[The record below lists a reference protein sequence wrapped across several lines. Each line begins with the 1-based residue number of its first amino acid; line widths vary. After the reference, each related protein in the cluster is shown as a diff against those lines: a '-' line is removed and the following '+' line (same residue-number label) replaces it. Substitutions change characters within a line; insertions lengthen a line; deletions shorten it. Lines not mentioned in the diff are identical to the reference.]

1 MKSINQNIMPDIKT
15 LRQALNG
22 KSIVLVGMMGVGKS
36 TIGKRLASMLNM
48 PFADVDDE
56 IIISANMDIVD
67 IFEKHGEDHFREGER
82 KVIQRL
88 IDGQQKIIATGG
100 GAFINPRTRDL
111 ILDKAASIW
120 LYADLDI
127 LVNRVKRKD
136 NRPLLKNGDPKKI
149 ISDLSKIRDPLYAL
163 ADYHVRTD
171 NAPHEKTAHEIIKA
185 ILE

>member
-1 MKSINQNIMPDIKT
+1 MKSINQNSIPNIKNVMKG
-15 LRQALNG
+15 LNG

-36 TIGKRLASMLNM
+36 TIGKRLASILKM

-88 IDGQQKIIATGG
+88 IDGKQKIIATGG
-100 GAFINPRTRDL
+100 GAFINPSTRDL
-111 ILDKAASIW
+111 ILDKAVSIW
-120 LYADLDI
+120 LDAEIDI

-136 NRPLLKNGDPKKI
+136 NRPLLKNGDPKEI

-171 NAPHEKTAHEIIKA
+171 DAPHDKTAHEIIKA
-185 ILE
+185 ILA